1 METGSGLVG
10 LPGGLSATDG
20 GATGHS
26 LSVRSPAKICAGA
39 EGWGGCGAGLF
50 FPGAGWSGE
59 CEGSTSCSAAGGL
72 TRDGTGGGGVLETL
86 GRLISEEMREWEEP
100 EHKEVELIEREGA
113 GDGGREDTLEGTS
126 GSE

>member
-1 METGSGLVG
+1 M
-10 LPGGLSATDG
+10 
-20 GATGHS
+20 
-26 LSVRSPAKICAGA
+26 
-39 EGWGGCGAGLF
+39 
-50 FPGAGWSGE
+50 
-59 CEGSTSCSAAGGL
+59 
-72 TRDGTGGGGVLETL
+72 LETL